1 MPNIQSINGV
11 FVSLDYN
18 LISYSNNFRLKSTS
32 WIQISVNY
40 LTTYELIRIK
50 SFEHLIDSK
59 TSQNLLPGD
68 NVLVNGHPFRFNLAH
83 EVLTSALITQ
93 VYRQNLLH

>member
-40 LTTYELIRIK
+40 LTT
-50 SFEHLIDSK
+50 EHLIDSK

-68 NVLVNGHPFRFNLAH
+68 NVLVNGHPFRFKLAH